1 MEHTFCHAMPS
12 TLTPPF
18 SSTIPTS
25 SCCTLTEGRL
35 DTNVQT
41 GQFTTKQGFG
51 FGHHL
56 TKQPFLE
63 AFALFPVQ
71 KIEGGHANEA
81 AKGHANGHAK
91 LRSKLDCPH
100 LVLCGVGV

>member
-1 MEHTFCHAMPS
+1 MYKQVN
-12 TLTPPF
+12 LPPNKALG
-18 SSTIPTS
+18 SVTTS
-25 SCCTLTEGRL
+25 QNNL
-35 DTNVQT
+35 
-41 GQFTTKQGFG
+41 
-51 FGHHL
+51 
-56 TKQPFLE
+56 FLE
-63 AFALFPVQ
+63 GFALFRVQ